1 MPSSSFGAW
10 HTPPLAGV
18 GPAGVCGVGG
28 GGPTT
33 GRPRARPLPPRQDTQ
48 KIHEAAPT
56 LVQTCAES
64 HAWRHAP
71 RSMRTR
77 GPTAWP
83 GVRRHLLPCAL
94 LDGLEEGRHV
104 EHPPSHAFTRR
115 LAPPLLLARV
125 CSRWGT
131 RMPARSR
138 STPSSGS
145 LTWTTPTLALSTH
158 PRASSSHTCST
169 RPQVRQQPCSF
180 GAHPLAHRPAHL
192 HTPDTPGDTHLGAFG
207 RQAGRRPAHRAPECP
222 PQTAICLPINAR
234 TCGGK

>member
-1 MPSSSFGAW
+1 MLPSSSFGAW

-104 EHPPSHAFTRR
+104 EHPPQPR
-115 LAPPLLLARV
+115 LPPQAGTTAPPRTCLLTLGDTHARTLTQHPFL
-125 CSRWGT
+125 RQPHLDHAHT
-131 RMPARSR
+131 RPEHTPPRFLISHLFDAPA
-138 STPSSGS
+138 G
-145 LTWTTPTLALSTH
+145 TPTTLL
-158 PRASSSHTCST
+158 
-169 RPQVRQQPCSF
+169 VRGPPTGTPPCSF
-180 GAHPLAHRPAHL
+180 THAG
-192 HTPDTPGDTHLGAFG
+192 HTRGHTLGCL
-207 RQAGRRPAHRAPECP
+207 RQAGRPAARAPGARMPPADGYLPAHQRAD
-222 PQTAICLPINAR
+222 LR
-234 TCGGK
+234 W